1 MKTIIENHLHHQIIK
16 SSNHNKE
23 NNCQHLLSKH
33 IPSLATLF
41 EIYTVPCDDVQ
52 RMLSFGFSNKN
63 GMEVCSKEGLQ
74 VTDYLCKV
82 GIIVLKAIFVLWI
95 IADGLPKQ

>member
-1 MKTIIENHLHHQIIK
+1 MQYH
-16 SSNHNKE
+16 
-23 NNCQHLLSKH
+23 
-33 IPSLATLF
+33 F

-52 RMLSFGFSNKN
+52 CMLSFGFSNKN

-95 IADGLPKQ
+95 IADVLSEPLKYTKPNNKLSTKA